1 MKKNILKLVFASVS
15 ALVAGYSV
23 YASQQEVEMSDLAMA
38 NVEAL
43 ASGENIVSGDPCWNA
58 NYDADKPKAVKCGTP
73 CKHEP
78 LDIHWWSRTSY
89 CL

>member
-1 MKKNILKLVFASVS
+1 MKKILFSV
-15 ALVAGYSV
+15 AVIATIAIAGWNY
-23 YASQQEVEMSDLAMA
+23 QQNKEVELSDLAME

-43 ASGENIVSGDPCWNA
+43 ANGEDISSGDPCWNA

-73 CKHEP
+73 CKYEP
-78 LDIHWWSRTSY
+78 LDIHWWSGTSY

>member
-1 MKKNILKLVFASVS
+1 MKKNILKLVFASVF

-23 YASQQEVEMSDLAMA
+23 YASQQEVEMSYFAMA
-38 NVEAL
+38 NLLAL
-43 ASGENIVSGDPCWNA
+43 VSGDIIGSGDPCWNA
-58 NYDADKPKAVKCGTP
+58 NYDADKPKAVRCGTP